1 MQNNNFIFIVF
12 TISKLYKFLIMS
24 LFNMKFIQPRPFL
37 IIFLQHFQF
46 EVLFRIKENFN
57 IVMGLQTSTFSTLI
71 AGNTIDE
78 RYDIYKIKKLANF
91 EYFKVYDLLE
101 FSEKYVLL
109 NCVIF
114 ILEISGKSL

>member
-1 MQNNNFIFIVF
+1 MQNNNFIVF

-37 IIFLQHFQF
+37 NIFLQHFQF

-101 FSEKYVLL
+101 FSEKYVFL
-109 NCVIF
+109 NCVII

>member
-1 MQNNNFIFIVF
+1 
-12 TISKLYKFLIMS
+12 MS

-37 IIFLQHFQF
+37 NIFLQHFQF